1 MLDIADLIAERGG
14 DAKKV
19 KESQR
24 KRYASEE
31 LVDEVIGLY
40 EKARAS
46 TIILRL
52 LFAVASGSSS
62 LNSREPDCPPESDLC
77 LCMLILPIRGQH
89 DTKQHK
95 SDRR

>member
-1 MLDIADLIAERGG
+1 MLEIADLIAERGG

-31 LVDEVIGLY
+31 LVDEVIALY

-46 TIILRL
+46 TIIPRP
-52 LFAVASGSSS
+52 F
-62 LNSREPDCPPESDLC
+62 
-77 LCMLILPIRGQH
+77 
-89 DTKQHK
+89 
-95 SDRR
+95 